1 MRLCCRAGAQHSKID
16 CSSIYV
22 RKALDVKWL
31 SENHYEAIDTGPPKI
46 QNVVFVCCKVSINTL
61 TGKVLVTFK
70 IFHTFKI
77 TFFFFFSKIEK
88 KKNL

>member
-1 MRLCCRAGAQHSKID
+1 MRLCCRAGAQYSKID

-46 QNVVFVCCKVSINTL
+46 QNVVFVCCKDSINIL
-61 TGKVLVTFK
+61 INIYWK
-70 IFHTFKI
+70 IPR
-77 TFFFFFSKIEK
+77 
-88 KKNL
+88 NM